1 MIPQPP
7 EFFDLF
13 STDHRRLEAAAAAE
27 RLRGPGGLRTRTAS
41 ILRATADHIAP
52 PSAPPRTATSV
63 PAPHSL
69 RPARSRCHPVL

>member
-7 EFFDLF
+7 EFFDVF

-27 RLRGPGGLRTRTAS
+27 RLRAPGGLRTRTAS

-52 PSAPPRTATSV
+52 PSAPPRTASV
-63 PAPHSL
+63 PAPRSL
-69 RPARSRCHPVL
+69 RPARSRCQHAS

>member
-13 STDHRRLEAAAAAE
+13 STDHRLLEAAAAAE

-41 ILRATADHIAP
+41 ILRATRRPHCP
-52 PSAPPRTATSV
+52 SVRPSADGERAG
-63 PAPHSL
+63 PA
-69 RPARSRCHPVL
+69 

>member
-27 RLRGPGGLRTRTAS
+27 RLRGPGGLRTRAAS

-52 PSAPPRTATSV
+52 PSAPPRRERAG
-63 PAPHSL
+63 PA
-69 RPARSRCHPVL
+69 